1 MPKLKRPRR
10 RAYMYSNHKGL
21 ARVAMSSVNEALYDD
36 PLVSAEQRLIDQVQR
51 YADGG
56 PRPADYLEFEIDPR
70 LGDMWFR
77 RAAVAA
83 IAVQMRLMA
92 RALGKN
98 PSAAELREGN
108 LAARIVEDRLF
119 GKPIE
124 KMAVAGRVRI
134 EFGGLNPDVF
144 PQEPKEAEA
153 EIVEIPTD
161 AGTEAP
167 EEEDE

>member
-1 MPKLKRPRR
+1 MPKVKRPRR
-10 RAYMYSNHKGL
+10 RAYMTSGNGMTRISM
-21 ARVAMSSVNEALYDD
+21 ATVSEAMYDD
-36 PLVSAEQRLIDQVQR
+36 PLVAGEQHLIDQVQR

-56 PRPADYLEFEIDPR
+56 RRPPDFLEFEIDPR

-77 RAAVAA
+77 RAAVLA

-92 RALGKN
+92 RAMGKR
-98 PSAAELREGN
+98 PSPTDLREGN
-108 LAARIVEDRLF
+108 LAARTVEERLF

-167 EEEDE
+167 EEEAE